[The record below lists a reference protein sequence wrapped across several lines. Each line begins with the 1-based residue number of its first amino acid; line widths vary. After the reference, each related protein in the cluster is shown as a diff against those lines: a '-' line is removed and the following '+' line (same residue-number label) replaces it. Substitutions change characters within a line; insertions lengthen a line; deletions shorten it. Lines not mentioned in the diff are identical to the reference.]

1 MKKRTEAGFT
11 IVEALIAV
19 IVTTIMIMVVT
30 NFMMRSLQ
38 TSTMEAKK
46 ATILSEIQLTLD
58 NVSNDIRLSANADQN
73 NRIPDQNSPG
83 GSSNPLGWT
92 SNDST
97 LVLAT
102 AATTASHQMIF
113 SDAANYITAKNNL
126 VYFISNGTL
135 YRRTLAAN
143 VTGNGAMTT
152 CPAALATDTC
162 PADKEMLHDVTN
174 FQITY
179 LDGNNTIVSPP
190 NARSI
195 QLSLTAQTNSGH
207 ETQSASYTTRMVFR
221 ND

>member
-1 MKKRTEAGFT
+1 MKQRAEAGFT

-19 IVTTIMIMVVT
+19 VVTTIMIIVVT
-30 NFMMRSLQ
+30 DFLMHNLQ
-38 TSTMEAKK
+38 TSTMEAKQ
-46 ATILSEIQLTLD
+46 AVILNEVQLTLD

-92 SNDST
+92 SDGGT

-126 VYFISNGTL
+126 VYFVSNGTL
-135 YRRTLAAN
+135 YKRTLAAN
-143 VTGNGAMTT
+143 VAGNAATTT
-152 CPAALATDTC
+152 CPANLATDTC
-162 PADKEMLHDVTN
+162 PPDKEMLHNVTN

-179 LDGNNTIVSPP
+179 LDGNNNVVSPP
-190 NARSI
+190 NARSV
-195 QLSLTAQTNSGH
+195 QLSLTAQTTSGH